1 MFLGRSS
8 LGLFA
13 ALRPALLPAACR
25 AAAPAA
31 AAGAVG
37 AACAAAGAAQ
47 SPFLGVRFA
56 TSKGGGSTR
65 NGRDSQP
72 KYLGVKCFGGHWV
85 EPGNIIIRQRG
96 ARFGVVASTATVGMG
111 KDHTIFALV
120 PGYVKFWHNAQRGK
134 NFVEV
139 VRSAPSEPGPPLQYP
154 ISVVRG
160 DWDLAQLDRLVV
172 RAEGA
177 GAPPPLMAPPVL
189 AALEA
194 WRAARV
200 VRRPAAPGGGGAA
213 AVAAAAA
220 ARAAAGA
227 AAGGSAKAAPAAAAQ
242 A

>member
-1 MFLGRSS
+1 MLLGRS

-13 ALRPALLPAACR
+13 ALRPALRP
-25 AAAPAA
+25 AAAPPAAGAGAGAA
-31 AAGAVG
+31 AAAL
-37 AACAAAGAAQ
+37 A
-47 SPFLGVRFA
+47 PFLGVRFA

-85 EPGNIIIRQRG
+85 EPGNIIVRQRG

-139 VRSAPSEPGPPLQYP
+139 VRSAPGEAGPPLQYP

-177 GAPPPLMAPPVL
+177 GAPPPLMAAPVQ

-200 VRRPAAPGGGGAA
+200 VRRPAVAGGAGAA

-220 ARAAAGA
+220 ARAAAAA
-227 AAGGSAKAAPAAAAQ
+227 AAGARGRRFEGPPPAA
-242 A
+242 